1 MRRVCKTNTGLFL
14 ASGLAS
20 QFPDYV
26 LLVVDSTKGV
36 EGMTREHIKI
46 ATALEVYYVCY
57 KREPSSDNNG

>member
-1 MRRVCKTNTGLFL
+1 MLILFLLL

-26 LLVVDSTKGV
+26 LLVVDSTQGV

-46 ATALEVYYVCY
+46 ATALEVLCCTT
-57 KREPSSDNNG
+57 